1 MVVVTHNHLKRYLVS
16 VQIRRPL
23 AVIAL
28 LSMCIMLTFIGHTMP
43 YPVLAP
49 WLMERNIGLGAL
61 GWLSFAFSLGNLI
74 GAPFAGNLVDRWG
87 RRPMLIIGLLA
98 IVVVNV
104 ITPFSTDMNQFIAL
118 RFVMGLFNSGIM
130 PAALAA
136 AADIAPEE
144 RRAAWLGYVT
154 GGISIGLIIGPT
166 VGGVLYDA
174 FGFASAFFVS
184 AGMAMVAVI
193 LVVMMVPETR
203 AHVLAGD
210 GGDAHQVNWFG
221 LLRNPPRP
229 LLALALLLWIDFSW
243 VFAWVAT
250 EPATLSHLY
259 ANHNYTATMFG
270 IVVGVYGA
278 ATALGEI
285 GAGSLSDRFGRFLMI
300 AIGFFIHA
308 AWYIGVDQTPAYTSM
323 IIASVITGLGAGL
336 VTPALGAAY
345 IDITTPD
352 QRGQVAAL
360 KEMTVSLGGLVG
372 PLVAVVVTDRIAP
385 EYILRT
391 VAAMIILTSMGVGL
405 YAWRNRHTQLRR
417 TPTT

>member
-1 MVVVTHNHLKRYLVS
+1 MS

-28 LSMCIMLTFIGHTMP
+28 LSVCIMLTFIGHTMP

-193 LVVMMVPETR
+193 LVVVMVPETR

-229 LLALALLLWIDFSW
+229 LLALALLLWVDFSW

-259 ANHNYTATMFG
+259 TNHNYTATMFG

-285 GAGSLSDRFGRFLMI
+285 GAGSLSDRFGRFFMI

-323 IIASVITGLGAGL
+323 MIASVITGLGAGL